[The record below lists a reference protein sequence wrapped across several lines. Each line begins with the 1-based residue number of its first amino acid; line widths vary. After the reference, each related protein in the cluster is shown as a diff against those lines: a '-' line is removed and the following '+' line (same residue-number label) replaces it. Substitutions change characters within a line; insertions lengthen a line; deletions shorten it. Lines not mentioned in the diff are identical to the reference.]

1 MKNNDFLKAPL
12 SVNGASAIKLDYRDG
27 HKGNGFV
34 IMLIIGVMLLILSA
48 TTIVTNPEE
57 INTGMIVPIIIALI
71 FIGIMAIVNKA
82 ARNKYQKF
90 QQEVT
95 ETITQGQKIIGSVIS
110 SESITVGSGDDSTT
124 YYFFVVEFEDPQTH
138 EKRRI
143 NTPYLNSDMCIYNS
157 DLPLRATV
165 YVRGE
170 KVYVDEILDPPLDK
184 IKQRKHTRTLFVILI
199 LLGFLALIP
208 VFMFF
213 DTMVVV
219 IGTTALVA
227 VSIAFCI
234 YQAKQRK

>member
-124 YYFFVVEFEDPQTH
+124 YYFFVVEFDDPQTH

-143 NTPYLNSDMCIYNS
+143 NTPYLNGDMCIYNS

-170 KVYVDEILDPPLDK
+170 KVYVDEVLDPPLDDK
-184 IKQRKHTRTLFVILI
+184 DLQLQNIAFIILI

-213 DTMVVV
+213 DTMVVA